1 MRSCIGRLVRAGV
14 AILVFVA
21 GSAWAEGGKEAAP
34 SEAVAQKAVLEYLE
48 GEVTVDG
55 VAAEFG
61 QEVNVGAKVKT
72 GDNSYCEIVFGSRN
86 ILKITQNAI
95 AVISI
100 DQTHSEVALESGGFG
115 AVLNKLQSVAGGE
128 VAFRVKTQA
137 AVCGVR
143 GTVFFVQV
151 ESPDST
157 VVCTCNG
164 TVEYSDAAG
173 DNVVESTATH
183 HHGYRI
189 TRADG
194 RIVESDASMQY
205 HDDAFMN
212 ELAAK
217 IGVTIP
223 WE

>member
-1 MRSCIGRLVRAGV
+1 MVLVLASH
-14 AILVFVA
+14 A
-21 GSAWAEGGKEAAP
+21 AWAEGGREGAP
-34 SEAVAQKAVLEYLE
+34 TQATAQKAVLEYLE
-48 GEVTVDG
+48 GDVTVDG

-61 QEVNVGAKVKT
+61 QEVKVGAKVQT

-95 AVISI
+95 AVVSI
-100 DQTHSEVALESGGFG
+100 DQSHSEVALESGGFG
-115 AVLNKLQSVAGGE
+115 AVLGKLQSVAGGE
-128 VAFRVKTQA
+128 AAFKVKTQA

-143 GTVFFVQV
+143 GTVFFVQA
-151 ESPDST
+151 ESPDTT

-194 RIVESDASMQY
+194 KIVESDDSMQY

-212 ELAAK
+212 DLAAK

-223 WE
+223 W